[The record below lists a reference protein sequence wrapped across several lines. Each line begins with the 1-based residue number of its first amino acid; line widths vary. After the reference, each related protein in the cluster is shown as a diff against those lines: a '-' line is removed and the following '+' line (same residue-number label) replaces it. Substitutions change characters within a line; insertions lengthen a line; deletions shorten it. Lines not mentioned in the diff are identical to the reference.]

1 MDDLG
6 LRERKKR
13 QTRLALSQAAIRLTV
28 ARGWES
34 VTIEDIAA
42 EADVSVRT
50 FRNYFGGKA
59 EAVAASQLDR
69 GLRIAAELRERP
81 AAEPLWTALTEV
93 VRAQYATPPV
103 AGPEPERD
111 ERWLSGLRAVLAVP
125 AVQAEVQRANLLA
138 QEELAAA
145 IAERAGL
152 GAEEVYPRL
161 VAAVVGAGS
170 SVAVAQWLRA
180 DPLGSVVPVL
190 DEVFDHIR
198 AGLPVPA
205 KGDA

>member
-42 EADVSVRT
+42 AAEVSVRT

-81 AAEPLWTALTEV
+81 AAEPLWTALTAV

-103 AGPEPERD
+103 AGPEPARD
-111 ERWLSGLRAVLAVP
+111 ERWLTGLRAVLAVP

-152 GAEEVYPRL
+152 GPDEVYPRL